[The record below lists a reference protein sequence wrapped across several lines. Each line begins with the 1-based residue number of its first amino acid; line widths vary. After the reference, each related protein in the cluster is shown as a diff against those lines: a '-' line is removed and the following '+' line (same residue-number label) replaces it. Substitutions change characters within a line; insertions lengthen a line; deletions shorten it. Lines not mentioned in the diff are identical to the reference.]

1 MTRIFVDE
9 RGFLKVDGVPVGRC
23 IQRADGPCLE
33 FIDKDKRRSRLRGSN
48 RVEVKLSDIQQIMSE
63 QPPKE

>member
-1 MTRIFVDE
+1 MGRIFVDE

-23 IQRADGPCLE
+23 IQGPDGPCLE
-33 FIDKDKRRSRLRGSN
+33 FIDKDRRRSAIRGSN
-48 RVEVKLSDIQQIMSE
+48 KVEVKLSDIQQIMSE